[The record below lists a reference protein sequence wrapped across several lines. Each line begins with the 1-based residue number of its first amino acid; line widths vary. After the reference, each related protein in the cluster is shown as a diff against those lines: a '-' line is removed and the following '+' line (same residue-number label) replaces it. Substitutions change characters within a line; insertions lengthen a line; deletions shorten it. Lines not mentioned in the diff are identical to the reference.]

1 MEHTADVL
9 GLDGRV
15 AIVTGAARGIGR
27 AICVALGRAGCAVV
41 ALDVASPDD
50 TVAAVAAPVEGVV
63 ADVTDAEDVERAVRS
78 ALERFGRI
86 DILVNNAGVTER
98 LGLMELD
105 DETFMRCMRIN
116 VLGTLHLIQAVYPHM
131 RARGDGRIV
140 NVGSISAKN
149 GGTLV
154 RSDGGSRRSG
164 VAYAATKGGIDSITQ
179 WIAREVG
186 PDGIRC
192 NAVRPGPIETAL
204 TEGVDY
210 GVGDQPIARMGRGE
224 DVAAAVVYLAS
235 DMASFVTGQAFN
247 VDGGRVMV

>member
-1 MEHTADVL
+1 MEHNADVL

-41 ALDVASPDD
+41 ALDRVSPDE
-50 TVAAVAAPVEGVV
+50 TVAAIATPAEAVV
-63 ADVTDAEDVERAVRS
+63 ADVTDAEDVERAVQR

-86 DILVNNAGVTER
+86 DILVNNAGVAER
-98 LGLMELD
+98 LALMELD
-105 DETFMRCMRIN
+105 DDTFLRCMRVN
-116 VLGTLHLIQAVYPHM
+116 VLGSLHLVQAVYPHM

-140 NVGSISAKN
+140 NVSSISSKN

-164 VAYAATKGGIDSITQ
+164 VAYAATKGAIDSITQ

-192 NAVRPGPIETAL
+192 NAVRPGPIETEL
-204 TEGVDY
+204 TVGVDY
-210 GVGDQPIARMGRGE
+210 GVADQPIARMGRGE
-224 DVAAAVVYLAS
+224 DVADAVVYLAS
-235 DMASFVTGQAFN
+235 DMAGFVTGQEFN
-247 VDGGRVMV
+247 VDGGRVMT

>member
-1 MEHTADVL
+1 MERSVDVL

-15 AIVTGAARGIGR
+15 AIVTGAARGIGQ

-41 ALDVASPDD
+41 ALDVVSPDD
-50 TVAAVAAPVEGVV
+50 TVAAVAGPAEAVV
-63 ADVTDAEDVERAVRS
+63 ADVTDAEDVERAVQR

-86 DILVNNAGVTER
+86 DILVNNAGVAER
-98 LGLMELD
+98 LALMELD
-105 DETFMRCMRIN
+105 DATFTRCMNVN

-140 NVGSISAKN
+140 NVSSISAKN

-154 RSDGGSRRSG
+154 RGSRRSG
-164 VAYAATKGGIDSITQ
+164 VAYAATKGGIESITQ
-179 WIAREVG
+179 WVARELG

-192 NAVRPGPIETAL
+192 NAVRPGPIGTELTA
-204 TEGVDY
+204 GVDY
-210 GVGDQPIARMGRGE
+210 GVADQPIARMGRGQ